1 MREQAKSFVSQ
12 ERQATGSGVLMAI
25 GFGRTPSVGPDE
37 VIVDGT
43 GWSASRS
50 TLDPN
55 DQDAAD
61 GFQLD
66 ETELDGWV
74 ARFE

>member
-1 MREQAKSFVSQ
+1 MPQRSFRNQ
-12 ERQATGSGVLMAI
+12 TLLLN
-25 GFGRTPSVGPDE
+25 E

-61 GFQLD
+61 GIQLD
-66 ETELDGWV
+66 ESELDGWV
-74 ARFE
+74 ALFE